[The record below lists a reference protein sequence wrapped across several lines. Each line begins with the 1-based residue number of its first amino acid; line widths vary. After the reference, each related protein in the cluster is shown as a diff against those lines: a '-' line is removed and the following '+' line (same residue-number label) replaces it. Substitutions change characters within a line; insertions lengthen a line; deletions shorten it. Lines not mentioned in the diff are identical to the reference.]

1 MLQKNLEENIYSKKN
16 FNMDLLKDNIPKLVR
31 KLAVPA
37 MIGTLFQTLYNVVDT
52 FFAGK
57 ISPEALSALSKSFPI
72 YFIIIATSIG
82 VTVAGTSLIGNSI
95 GEKDNKKTLNYF
107 SHIIYYGI
115 LISIFITFLGLYLSE
130 RVFFLMGSTEEVVS
144 LGLEYTNIIYSGS
157 FLFILVVSLNS
168 LLHAEGDTKT
178 YRNVLVLSFL
188 LNIILNP
195 ILIFGFLFIPAFGVK
210 GIAIATIISQ
220 LVSFLVI
227 LFKVLKNERVRKIT
241 SEYLVPKFLFFKNIF
256 FQSMPISVSICGYAL
271 AAAII
276 FTYVGQSG
284 EYAVAGYGV
293 GTRIEQ
299 VVLLPILGINTA
311 IISIIAQNY
320 GANNLVRIKET
331 YFTAIKYAFI
341 IMITAGTLV
350 FLSASVITSFFSSD
364 PEVIEY
370 GKRYLKIS
378 AFVLPAYPVF
388 FLSNGF
394 FMALKKSENAMIS
407 NFFRNVLNPI
417 AVFYFAKYINAS
429 FETFFWLWVGINWFF
444 SISYFFIIIYYF
456 KLKLNKSSTVVHP

>member
-1 MLQKNLEENIYSKKN
+1 
-16 FNMDLLKDNIPKLVR
+16 MDLLKDNIPKLVR

-37 MIGTLFQTLYNVVDT
+37 MVGTLFQTLYNVVDT

-95 GEKDNKKTLNYF
+95 GENDNKKTLNYF
-107 SHIIYYGI
+107 SHIIYYGF
-115 LISIFITFLGLYLSE
+115 LISIFITFLGLYYSE
-130 RVFFLMGSTEEVVS
+130 QVFFLMGSTDEVTL

-188 LNIILNP
+188 LNIVLNP

-210 GIAIATIISQ
+210 GIGIATIISQ
-220 LVSFLVI
+220 LVSFLII
-227 LFKVLKNERVRKIT
+227 LFKVFKNERVRSIT
-241 SEYLVPKFLFFKNIF
+241 KEYLFPKFLFFKNIF

-320 GANNLVRIKET
+320 GANNLYRIKET

-350 FLSASVITSFFSSD
+350 FLSASVITSFFSND

-417 AVFYFAKYINAS
+417 AVFYIAKHIGAS

-444 SISYFFIIIYYF
+444 SISYFLIIIYYF
-456 KLKLNKSSTVVHP
+456 KLKLNKSSTVIQP

>member
-1 MLQKNLEENIYSKKN
+1 
-16 FNMDLLKDNIPKLVR
+16 
-31 KLAVPA
+31 
-37 MIGTLFQTLYNVVDT
+37 
-52 FFAGK
+52 
-57 ISPEALSALSKSFPI
+57 
-72 YFIIIATSIG
+72 
-82 VTVAGTSLIGNSI
+82 
-95 GEKDNKKTLNYF
+95 
-107 SHIIYYGI
+107 
-115 LISIFITFLGLYLSE
+115 
-130 RVFFLMGSTEEVVS
+130 MGSTEEVVS

-178 YRNVLVLSFL
+178 YRNVLVISFL

-210 GIAIATIISQ
+210 GIGIATIISQ
-220 LVSFLVI
+220 LVSFLII
-227 LFKVLKNERVRKIT
+227 LFKVLKNERVRNIT
-241 SEYLVPKFLFFKNIF
+241 NEYLVPKFLFFKNIF

-417 AVFYFAKYINAS
+417 AVFYIAKYINAS

-456 KLKLNKSSTVVHP
+456 KIKLNKSSTVVHP

>member
-1 MLQKNLEENIYSKKN
+1 MN
-16 FNMDLLKDNIPKLVR
+16 LLKDNIPNLVR
-31 KLAVPA
+31 KLSLPA
-37 MIGTLFQTLYNVVDT
+37 MVGTLFQTLYNIVDT

-95 GEKDNKKTLNYF
+95 GEGNKNKTLNYF
-107 SHIIYYGI
+107 THIIFFGI
-115 LISIFITFLGLYLSE
+115 TISLFITYLGLSYSE
-130 RVFFLMGSTEEVVS
+130 KVFILMGSTTEVIS
-144 LGLEYTNIIYSGS
+144 LGLDYTDVIYSGS
-157 FLFILVVSLNS
+157 IIFILVVALNS

-195 ILIFGFLFIPAFGVK
+195 ILIFGFLFIPAYGVK
-210 GIAIATIISQ
+210 GIGIATIIAQ
-220 LVSFLVI
+220 TVSLIII
-227 LFKVLKNERVRKIT
+227 LAKVLKNEKVKEIT
-241 SEYLVPKFLFFKNIF
+241 KVYLVPKLSYFKNIF
-256 FQSMPISVSICGYAL
+256 FQSMPITISICGYAF

-276 FTYVGQSG
+276 FTYVGLSG
-284 EYAVAGYGV
+284 ENAVAGYGV

-320 GANNLVRIKET
+320 GAKNIYRIKET
-331 YFTAIKYAFI
+331 YFTAIKYSLI
-341 IMITAGTLV
+341 IMLV
-350 FLSASVITSFFSSD
+350 SGISVFISASIITSIFSNNLD
-364 PEVIEY
+364 VIEY

-388 FLSNGF
+388 FLSNGL
-394 FMALKKSENAMIS
+394 FMALKKSEYAMIS

-417 AVFYFAKYINAS
+417 IVFNIARNFGAS
-429 FETFFWLWVGINWFF
+429 YETFFWIWVGINWFF
-444 SISYFFIIIYYF
+444 SISYFLIVIYYF
-456 KLKLNKSSTVVHP
+456 NKKLEVFGAVIKPRP

>member
-1 MLQKNLEENIYSKKN
+1 
-16 FNMDLLKDNIPKLVR
+16 MDLLKDNIPKLVR

-37 MIGTLFQTLYNVVDT
+37 MVGTLFQTLYNVVDT
-52 FFAGK
+52 YFAGK

-95 GEKDNKKTLNYF
+95 GEKNNKKTLNYF

-115 LISIFITFLGLYLSE
+115 IISIFITFLGLYFSKK
-130 RVFFLMGSTEEVVS
+130 VFFLMGSTEEVVS
-144 LGLEYTNIIYSGS
+144 LGLEYTDIIYSGS
-157 FLFILVVSLNS
+157 VLFILVVSLNS

-210 GIAIATIISQ
+210 GIGIATIISQ
-220 LVSFLVI
+220 FLSFVI
-227 LFKVLKNERVRKIT
+227 ILLKVLKNERIKNITNEHLIPKI
-241 SEYLVPKFLFFKNIF
+241 LFFKNIF
-256 FQSMPISVSICGYAL
+256 FQSMPITVSICGYAL

-320 GANNLVRIKET
+320 GANNLYRIKET
-331 YFTAIKYAFI
+331 YFTAIKYAFV
-341 IMITAGTLV
+341 IMITAGVLV
-350 FLSASVITSFFSSD
+350 FLSASIITSFFSSD

-388 FLSNGF
+388 FLSNGC

-417 AVFYFAKYINAS
+417 VVFYIAKHIGAS
-429 FETFFWLWVGINWFF
+429 FETFFWIWVGINWFF
-444 SISYFFIIIYYF
+444 SISYFFVIIYYF
-456 KLKLNKSSTVVHP
+456 KAKLNKSSAVVHP

>member
-1 MLQKNLEENIYSKKN
+1 MN
-16 FNMDLLKDNIPKLVR
+16 LLKDNVPKLVR

-37 MIGTLFQTLYNVVDT
+37 MVGTLFQTLYNIVDT

-95 GEKDNKKTLNYF
+95 GENNKNKILNYF
-107 SHIIYYGI
+107 THIIIFGVI
-115 LISIFITFLGLYLSE
+115 ISLIITFLGLNYAE
-130 RVFFLMGSTEEVVS
+130 KVFSLMGSTKEVVF
-144 LGLEYTNIIYSGS
+144 LGLQYTNIIYSGS
-157 FLFILVVSLNS
+157 ILFILVVALNS

-178 YRNVLVLSFL
+178 YRNVLVLSFF

-195 ILIFGFLFIPAFGVK
+195 ILIFGFLFIPAMGVK
-210 GIAIATIISQ
+210 GIGIATIIAQ
-220 LVSFLVI
+220 LVSLIIILV
-227 LFKVLKNERVRKIT
+227 KVIKNERVKKLTI
-241 SEYLVPKFLFFKNIF
+241 EYLVPKFTYFKNIF
-256 FQSMPISVSICGYAL
+256 FQSMPITISICGYAL

-311 IISIIAQNY
+311 IISIISQNF
-320 GANNLVRIKET
+320 GAKNYIRIKET

-341 IMITAGTLV
+341 IMVISGIIV
-350 FLSASVITSFFSSD
+350 FISASIITSIFSND

-417 AVFYFAKYINAS
+417 VVFYVAKYIGAS
-429 FETFFWLWVGINWFF
+429 FETFFWIWVGINWFF
-444 SISYFFIIIYYF
+444 SISYFLIVIYYF
-456 KLKLNKSSTVVHP
+456 KSRLDKSSAVVHP

>member
-1 MLQKNLEENIYSKKN
+1 
-16 FNMDLLKDNIPKLVR
+16 MDLLKDNIPKLVR

-37 MIGTLFQTLYNVVDT
+37 MVGTLFQTLYNVVDT

-95 GEKDNKKTLNYF
+95 GEKDNKKTLYYF

-115 LISIFITFLGLYLSE
+115 LISIFITFLGLYFSE
-130 RVFFLMGSTEEVVS
+130 QVFFLMGSTEEVAS

-178 YRNVLVLSFL
+178 YRNVLVLSFI
-188 LNIILNP
+188 LNLILNP
-195 ILIFGFLFIPAFGVK
+195 ILIFGLLFIPAFGVK
-210 GIAIATIISQ
+210 GIGIATIISQ
-220 LVSFLVI
+220 LVSFLII
-227 LFKVLKNERVRKIT
+227 LFKVLKNKRARSIT

-256 FQSMPISVSICGYAL
+256 FQSMPISISICGYAL

-350 FLSASVITSFFSSD
+350 FLSASVITSFFSND

-417 AVFYFAKYINAS
+417 AIFYIAKYINAS

-444 SISYFFIIIYYF
+444 SISYFLIIIYYF
-456 KLKLNKSSTVVHP
+456 KLKLNKSSTVIHP